1 MCGGFSCSKNTLV
14 GINVVYVM
22 VAFLLIGVGTYAK
35 TSSIVVTLP
44 IVGGIVACGVFLL
57 FVAILGLIATVKHHQ
72 VMLFFYMMIL
82 FVIFVIQFSVACA
95 CIGVNLEQEKA
106 MSKKAWEFA
115 KSHKE
120 MNLIH
125 ETEKFFQCCG
135 YDENDDDILKSQ
147 EEMSFCRKNVGRCAK
162 ITTLPAAT
170 ATTPSLINNKTAS
183 ETTPSGRRKRDV
195 SLDCPKCSE
204 LIELKM
210 DKGFNAVGGLGLFF
224 SLTELAILVVTYRF
238 RKQIQESISI
248 A

>member
-106 MSKKAWEFA
+106 MSKKAWDFA
-115 KSHKE
+115 KAHKE

-135 YDENDDDILKSQ
+135 YDKNDDILNNT
-147 EEMSFCRKNVGRCAK
+147 EETSFCRKNVARCAS
-162 ITTLPAAT
+162 IPTLPSAT
-170 ATTPSLINNKTAS
+170 ATTQSPINNKTTSA
-183 ETTPSGRRKRDV
+183 TTPSGRRKRDV
-195 SLDCPKCSE
+195 TLDCPKCSE